1 MLLIYRDD
9 GHLFNKLIND
19 RDGICPLSRH
29 QHMLI
34 NYYLFS
40 GVVILFS
47 FMMLNLVDIV
57 INNRE
62 SSKEIKFGS

>member
-1 MLLIYRDD
+1 
-9 GHLFNKLIND
+9 
-19 RDGICPLSRH
+19 
-29 QHMLI
+29 MLI